1 MMAEPKVTVYI
12 SSHNYGKYLL
22 DAIESVLRQ
31 TVDFWELLII
41 DDASTDNTPSI
52 IKLYQGDERI
62 RTFRT
67 DGIGLPAV
75 CNLALAEAHGEYI
88 IRLDGDDFFDENI
101 LLVLCHHLDANPD
114 HALVFPDNY
123 LVDERNTIFLHERRH
138 KLFDA
143 NHMADIPPNGACTLV
158 RRSVLAELGGYRV
171 DLGAQDG
178 FDIWS
183 KIAGRYKC
191 GNINLPLFCYR
202 RHGKNLT
209 ERQQFIM
216 SARRQ
221 IKYDAVRDEIDTFR
235 PIMAVIPCRKN
246 YDFLP
251 DLWKL
256 PIGDSSMLQIAIR
269 NCLAS
274 RFFDQVIVACDN
286 PEVEAVLDTYDDPRL
301 MFFQRQAKN
310 TIRSVKLAHALEQV
324 VACTDPAKS
333 GVTVLRYIQSPFVT
347 TQTMEEALF
356 TLIMNAVDAAIGVEE
371 ILRPVFRRMP
381 HGLELLNPQR
391 EFSTEFDTIYQEA
404 NTAFASRNANFATGS
419 LTGSRIVNFTVSP
432 NECFFINSELTLEIA
447 RIMEAKR

>member
-1 MMAEPKVTVYI
+1 MATPKVTVYI
-12 SSHNYGKYLL
+12 ASHNYGKFLL

-31 TVDFWELLII
+31 SVDFWELLVI
-41 DDASTDNTPSI
+41 DDASSDNTPDI

-67 DGIGLPAV
+67 EGIGLPAV
-75 CNLALAEAHGEYI
+75 CNLALAEAAGEYI

-101 LLVLCHHLDANPD
+101 LLVLCHYLDVNPE

-138 KLFDA
+138 KLFDV

-158 RRSVLAELGGYRV
+158 RTSVLAELGGYRV

-202 RHGKNLT
+202 RHGNNLT
-209 ERQQFIM
+209 QRQQFIM
-216 SARRQ
+216 NARRQ
-221 IKYDAVRDEIDTFR
+221 IKYDAVHGEIDKFR

-246 YDFLP
+246 YDFMP

-256 PIGDSSMLQIAIR
+256 QIGAASMLQIAIET
-269 NCLAS
+269 CLAS
-274 RFFDQVIVACDN
+274 KVFDQIVVACDN
-286 PEVEAVLDTYDDPRL
+286 TEVEAMLDAYDDRRL
-301 MFFQRQAKN
+301 LFFQRQAKN
-310 TIRSVKLAHALEQV
+310 TIRSVKLAHVLEQV
-324 VACTDPAKS
+324 TACTDPEKS
-333 GVTVLRYIQSPFVT
+333 GTTVLRYIQSPFVS

-356 TLIMNAVDAAIGVEE
+356 TLIMNKVDAAIGVEE
-371 ILRPVFRRMP
+371 ILRPVFRRTAN
-381 HGLELLNPQR
+381 GLELLNPQR
-391 EFSTEFDTIYQEA
+391 EFSTEFDAIYQEA

-419 LTGSRIVNFTVSP
+419 LTGSRIVNFPVSQS
-432 NECFFINSELTLEIA
+432 ECFFINSELTLEIA